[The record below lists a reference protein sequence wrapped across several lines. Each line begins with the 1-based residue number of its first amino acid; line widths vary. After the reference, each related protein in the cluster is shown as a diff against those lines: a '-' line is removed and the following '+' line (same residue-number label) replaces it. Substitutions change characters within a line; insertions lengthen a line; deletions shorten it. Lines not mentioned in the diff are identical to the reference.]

1 MTAGEKVRLAREK
14 KGMTQ
19 EQLAHK
25 LGYKSHSS
33 IKTIECYD
41 REIPET
47 MLIPLAEALDV
58 SPNYF
63 RDDNDVELE
72 TKDILK
78 RLRKSA
84 GHSNTF
90 ELCKAL
96 GISQTAYSSYESGK
110 RKPSTSQLIMIADYY
125 NVSVDY
131 ILGRQSGNPVE
142 LIAKQYGMDDDEKEM
157 LYNYLDLSINER
169 KNIVSAMKLLMST
182 MKK

>member
-1 MTAGEKVRLAREK
+1 MTVGDKVRLAREI

-19 EQLAHK
+19 EELAHK

-33 IKTIECYD
+33 VKTIEYYD
-41 REIPET
+41 REIPDA
-47 MLIPLAEALDV
+47 MIIPLAEALDV

-63 RDDNDVELE
+63 KDDNDVELE

-84 GHSNTF
+84 GHSNIV
-90 ELCKAL
+90 ELCKIL
-96 GISQTAYSSYESGK
+96 GISQTAYASYESGK

-125 NVSVDY
+125 NVSIDY
-131 ILGRQSGNPVE
+131 ILGRKSGNPIE